1 MVSPLGTVLHMLHLL
16 LPLLLA
22 TNLERLFSFSSA
34 LLLTTRYLLLTTR
47 SNLLLFF
54 SSSSALIFR
63 RSKGTTPSMWNLV
76 RG

>member
-1 MVSPLGTVLHMLHLL
+1 MVSLLGTVLHMLHLL
-16 LPLLLA
+16 LPLLLT
-22 TNLERLFSFSSA
+22 TNLERFSFSSA

-54 SSSSALIFR
+54 SSSSALIFL